1 MKAKV
6 IQQFIAI
13 IVLEKKH
20 DKGNSYYTI
29 EFYDKGLFNS
39 TEYILQKIEEKFGE
53 VYNAEF
59 VKNLKQAIET
69 YTVKQEDFCAAYMER
84 ELVNAIEEAESFED
98 IQFDECDLS
107 IFSYYLN
114 EKIKDGS
121 YIYKRE
127 Y

>member
-1 MKAKV
+1 MKTKV
-6 IQQFIAI
+6 IQQFTAI

-29 EFYDKGLFNS
+29 EFYDKELFNS

-59 VKNLKQAIET
+59 VKDLKQAIET

-84 ELVNAIEEAESFED
+84 ELVNAIEKSESFEN
-98 IQFDECDLS
+98 IQFDEYVLS

>member
-1 MKAKV
+1 MKTKV
-6 IQQFIAI
+6 IQQFTAI
-13 IVLEKKH
+13 IALEKKH
-20 DKGNSYYTI
+20 DKGNSYYTV
-29 EFYDKGLFNS
+29 EFDDKGLFTS
-39 TEYILQKIEEKFGE
+39 TEYILQTIEEKFGE
-53 VYNAEF
+53 VYNVEF
-59 VKNLKQAIET
+59 VEDLKQAIET

-84 ELVNAIEEAESFED
+84 ELVNAIEKTESFED
-98 IQFDECDLS
+98 IQFNEFALY

>member
-1 MKAKV
+1 MKTKV
-6 IQQFIAI
+6 IQQFAAI

-29 EFYDKGLFNS
+29 EFYDKGLFTS
-39 TEYILQKIEEKFGE
+39 TEYILQTIEEKFGE

-59 VKNLKQAIET
+59 VKDLKQAIET

-84 ELVNAIEEAESFED
+84 ELVNAIEKAESFGD
-98 IQFDECDLS
+98 IQFDEYVLS

-114 EKIKDGS
+114 ENIKDGS

>member
-1 MKAKV
+1 MKTKV
-6 IQQFIAI
+6 IQQFTAI
-13 IVLEKKH
+13 IALEKKH
-20 DKGNSYYTI
+20 DKGNSYYTV
-29 EFYDKGLFNS
+29 EFDDKGLFTS
-39 TEYILQKIEEKFGE
+39 TEYILQTIEEKFGE
-53 VYNAEF
+53 VYNVEF
-59 VKNLKQAIET
+59 VEDLKQAIET

-84 ELVNAIEEAESFED
+84 ELVNAIEKAESFED
-98 IQFDECDLS
+98 IQFNEFALY

>member
-1 MKAKV
+1 MEAKV
-6 IQQFIAI
+6 IQQFTAI

-29 EFYDKGLFNS
+29 EFYDKGLFTS
-39 TEYILQKIEEKFGE
+39 TEYILQTIEEKFGE

-59 VKNLKQAIET
+59 VKDLKQAIET

-84 ELVNAIEEAESFED
+84 ELVNVIEEAKSFED
-98 IQFDECDLS
+98 IQFDEFGLS

>member
-6 IQQFIAI
+6 IQQFTAI

-59 VKNLKQAIET
+59 VKDLKQAIET

>member
-1 MKAKV
+1 MKTKV
-6 IQQFIAI
+6 IQQFTAI

-59 VKNLKQAIET
+59 VKDLKQAIET

-84 ELVNAIEEAESFED
+84 ELVNAIEKAESFED

>member
-1 MKAKV
+1 MKTKV
-6 IQQFIAI
+6 IQQFTAI
-13 IVLEKKH
+13 IALEKKH
-20 DKGNSYYTI
+20 DKGNSYYTV
-29 EFYDKGLFNS
+29 EFDDKGLFTS
-39 TEYILQKIEEKFGE
+39 TEYILQTIEEKFGE
-53 VYNAEF
+53 VYNVEF
-59 VKNLKQAIET
+59 VEDLKQAIET

-84 ELVNAIEEAESFED
+84 ELVNVIEEAESFED
-98 IQFDECDLS
+98 IQFNEFALY

>member
-1 MKAKV
+1 MRAKV
-6 IQQFIAI
+6 VKKFIGI
-13 IVLEKKH
+13 IMLDKND
-20 DKGNSYYTI
+20 DKGNSYYTV
-29 EFYDKGLFNS
+29 EFDDKGVFNS
-39 TEYILQKIEEKFGE
+39 TEYILQTIEEKFGE

-59 VKNLKQAIET
+59 VEDLKQAIET

-84 ELVNAIEEAESFED
+84 ELVNVIEEAESFED
-98 IQFDECDLS
+98 IQFDEFGLS

>member
-1 MKAKV
+1 MESKI
-6 IQQFIAI
+6 IQNFECI
-13 IVLEKKH
+13 INLVKNTDKGAYQYLVRFDDKGVFYSTNYVLE
-20 DKGNSYYTI
+20 
-29 EFYDKGLFNS
+29 
-39 TEYILQKIEEKFGE
+39 KIEEKFGE
-53 VYNAEF
+53 IYNIEF
-59 VKNLKQAIET
+59 VEDLKQAIET

-84 ELVNAIEEAESFED
+84 ELVNVIEEAESFED
-98 IQFDECDLS
+98 IQFNEFALY

>member
-1 MKAKV
+1 MKTKV
-6 IQQFIAI
+6 IQQFTAI

-59 VKNLKQAIET
+59 VKDLKQAIET

>member
-1 MKAKV
+1 MKTKV
-6 IQQFIAI
+6 IQQFTAI
-13 IVLEKKH
+13 IALEKKH
-20 DKGNSYYTI
+20 DKGNSYYTV
-29 EFYDKGLFNS
+29 EFDDKGLFNS
-39 TEYILQKIEEKFGE
+39 TLYILQTIEEKFGE

-59 VKNLKQAIET
+59 VKDLKQAIET

-84 ELVNAIEEAESFED
+84 ELVNAIKKAESFED
-98 IQFDECDLS
+98 IQFNEWTLS

-121 YIYKRE
+121 YVYKRE

>member
-6 IQQFIAI
+6 IQQFTAI

-29 EFYDKGLFNS
+29 EFYDKELFNS

-53 VYNAEF
+53 VYNTEF
-59 VKNLKQAIET
+59 VKDLKQAIET

>member
-1 MKAKV
+1 MKTKV
-6 IQQFIAI
+6 IQQFTAI

-20 DKGNSYYTI
+20 DKG
-29 EFYDKGLFNS
+29 LFTS
-39 TEYILQKIEEKFGE
+39 TEYILQTIEEKFGE
-53 VYNAEF
+53 VYNAKF
-59 VKNLKQAIET
+59 VEDLKQAIET

-84 ELVNAIEEAESFED
+84 ELVNVIEEADSFED
-98 IQFDECDLS
+98 IQFDEFGLS

-114 EKIKDGS
+114 KKIKDGS